1 MDCTAMGISKKQ
13 KINFGNT
20 EDVIKV
26 LNNRRTTIEVVMTS
40 LQNMI
45 EDFQNVKENF
55 YVEEFEEIFRKR
67 KREITEEDLQQY
79 TSEIETK
86 VQKDTIA
93 FVSNYVTKMN
103 DVILD
108 AINSKELKKRPGHA
122 FLILLQSMESA
133 FSSAA

>member
-1 MDCTAMGISKKQ
+1 MGISKKQ

>member
-1 MDCTAMGISKKQ
+1 MGISKKQ
-13 KINFGNT
+13 KTKFGNT

-103 DVILD
+103 DVVLD

-133 FSSAA
+133 FSSAT